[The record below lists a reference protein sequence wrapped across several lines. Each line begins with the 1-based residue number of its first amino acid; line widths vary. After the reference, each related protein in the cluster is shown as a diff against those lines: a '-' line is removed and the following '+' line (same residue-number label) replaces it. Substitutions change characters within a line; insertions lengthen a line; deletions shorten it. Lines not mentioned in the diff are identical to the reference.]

1 MKSVAFFNNKGGVGK
16 TTLLCNMAAVFSEV
30 FHKKVCVVD
39 CDPQCNAT
47 QYLLSEEHFE
57 KIIESRDGTIAE
69 FFFDLRAGRPAVNSV
84 TTVRSEGFNVDLVPG
99 HPALAMVEDF
109 LAREWLSTEVER
121 GLKTTF
127 ALASL
132 NENFLSKYDFVFYD
146 VGPSLGSINRV
157 VLMAC
162 NYFVSPMTIDIF
174 SLKAFGNIVEWFN
187 ENTNSL
193 NHSLANPQLSE
204 EPIIDFA
211 RKRSGGAAFIGYV
224 TQQYKQKS
232 EKGIKRPVHSYEKIR
247 EQIEQEV
254 QKYQH
259 KLPPTQQSYEIGSIP
274 NLFSLVP
281 MSQSVRRPIFDL
293 TSQDGVVGSHFARVK
308 EARKVLID
316 VAEKLRARIDD

>member
-16 TTLLCNMAAVFSEV
+16 TTLLCNMAAIFSEV
-30 FHKKVCVVD
+30 FNKSVCIVD

-47 QYLLSEEHFE
+47 QYLLSEEEFE
-57 KIIESRDGTIAE
+57 KVIESRDGTIAE
-69 FFFDLRAGRPAVNSV
+69 FFFELRSGQAPKIEVG
-84 TTVRSEGFNVDLVPG
+84 TVHSPGFKVDVVPG

-132 NENFLSKYDFVFYD
+132 NEGFLSKYDFVFYD

-162 NYFVSPMTIDIF
+162 DYFASPMTIDIF
-174 SLKAFGNIVEWFN
+174 SLKAFGNIVEWFSG
-187 ENTNSL
+187 NTSSL
-193 NHSLANPQLSE
+193 NHTLANPQISN
-204 EPIIDFA
+204 EPIIEFA
-211 RKRSGGAAFIGYV
+211 RKRAAGAAFIGYV

-247 EQIEQEV
+247 SQIEDEV
-254 QKYQH
+254 KKYQH
-259 KLPPTQQSYEIGSIP
+259 RLPPTEQHYEIGSIP

-308 EARKVLID
+308 DARKVLIE
-316 VAEKLRARIDD
+316 VANELRNRIDD

>member
-16 TTLLCNMAAVFSEV
+16 TTLLCNMAAVFSEI
-30 FHKKVCVVD
+30 FGKKVCVVD

-47 QYLLSEEHFE
+47 QYLLSEDQFE
-57 KIIESRDGTIAE
+57 KIIETRSGTIAE
-69 FFFDLRAGRPAVNSV
+69 FFFELRSGRTPSGQVN
-84 TTVRSEGFNVDLVPG
+84 TVRSEGFNIDLVPG

-121 GLKTTF
+121 GLQTTF
-127 ALASL
+127 ALAKL
-132 NENFLSKYDFVFYD
+132 NEDFLSSYDFVLYD

-162 NYFVSPMTIDIF
+162 DYFVSPMTIDIF

-187 ENTNSL
+187 GNTNSL
-193 NHSLANPQLSE
+193 NHTLTNPQLSN

-211 RKRSGGAAFIGYV
+211 KRRAGGAAFIGYV

-247 EQIEQEV
+247 AQIEQEV
-254 QKYQH
+254 
-259 KLPPTQQSYEIGSIP
+259 L
-274 NLFSLVP
+274 
-281 MSQSVRRPIFDL
+281 
-293 TSQDGVVGSHFARVK
+293 
-308 EARKVLID
+308 
-316 VAEKLRARIDD
+316 

>member
-1 MKSVAFFNNKGGVGK
+1 MKSVVFFNNKGGVGK
-16 TTLLCNMAAVFSEV
+16 TTLLCNMAAIFSEIYD
-30 FHKKVCVVD
+30 KKVCIVD

-47 QYLLSEEHFE
+47 QYLLSDDQFDEV
-57 KIIESRDGTIAE
+57 IENRSGTIAE
-69 FFFDLRAGRPAVNSV
+69 FFFELRAGRTPEMKVNTIKSD
-84 TTVRSEGFNVDLVPG
+84 GFNVDLVPG
-99 HPALAMVEDF
+99 HPALAMAEDF

-132 NENFLSKYDFVFYD
+132 NEEFLSKYDFVFYD

-162 NYFVSPMTIDIF
+162 DYFMSPMTIDIF

-187 ENTNSL
+187 GNTASL
-193 NHSLANPQLSE
+193 NHTLANPQLSQ
-204 EPIIDFA
+204 EPIVDFA
-211 RKRSGGAAFIGYV
+211 KKRAGGATFIGYV

-232 EKGIKRPVHSYEKIR
+232 ERGIKRPVHSYEKIR
-247 EQIEQEV
+247 ENIEEEV
-254 QKYQH
+254 NKYQH
-259 KLPPTQQSYEIGSIP
+259 KLPPTLSTYEIGSIP

-281 MSQSVRRPIFDL
+281 MSQSARRPIFNL

-308 EARKVLID
+308 EARKVLIE
-316 VAEKLRARIDD
+316 VATELRDRIND